1 MKLNTVITVFL
12 VEVYV
17 ISSEYI
23 TRPCGQDLSNL
34 WLDVVAVVDNSQ
46 GMTNDGLTAIAA
58 NIASVFSEG
67 TKIGTNS
74 NDPRTTRL
82 GLVTYSSK
90 ATKNAYLDKFQSID
104 DLYDNIFTDLATVS
118 QTDDS
123 NLETGLEA
131 AEEILEA
138 GKNEKRKFYKKL
150 ILIYAS
156 TFNRNGEAISIAN
169 RLKSA
174 GTKLVTVAYDQGGG
188 DEQLADGLAQISSP
202 RFNFT
207 NNNQAL
213 IGNIQMAMLEA
224 NCFCAP
230 TWTQYRQ
237 YYSDSTSPP
246 GGVCI
251 QPVGLTAVW
260 RAARISCAN
269 RFKNSYL
276 ADEFT
281 QHKHDF
287 IFDSIKNTRGFQVP
301 YSYHIGLT
309 LSNGSWSWDRPNGW
323 EQPVVQ
329 HWFGWDSGF
338 PISTSSRTS
347 GANFGNGSDAEWQ
360 NIGAMNIGLNYVCE
374 TATCD
379 TDNYCSTD
387 QLDEI

>member
-58 NIASVFSEG
+58 NIASVFSDG

-82 GLVTYSSK
+82 GLVTYSSN

-188 DEQLADGLAQISSP
+188 DEQLADGAYRKYSNGYVGSQLLL
-202 RFNFT
+202 RT
-207 NNNQAL
+207 NL
-213 IGNIQMAMLEA
+213 DPIPSVLFGLHLPSRW
-224 NCFCAP
+224 CL
-230 TWTQYRQ
+230 
-237 YYSDSTSPP
+237 YST
-246 GGVCI
+246 
-251 QPVGLTAVW
+251 T
-260 RAARISCAN
+260 
-269 RFKNSYL
+269 
-276 ADEFT
+276 DEFT